1 MQIAALSNFV
11 RQIHAF
17 DANYFKNHKTV
28 HWQSLQNTNFATLL
42 FFPKRQI
49 RLSSLGPSG
58 PKSDMEFSYDGDR
71 ALSFFLFFS
80 SYSTCLYQFEPTW
93 ACCQNGLKMRE
104 VLFRSSFE
112 IQRLEA
118 TRSLELKSFL
128 DAKRW
133 YFEREK
139 NHICKQHLLLLRDIK
154 MTRCRM
160 SSAICEQNLI
170 LD

>member
-1 MQIAALSNFV
+1 MPLMLIISKTIKLYIDNHFKTQI
-11 RQIHAF
+11 
-17 DANYFKNHKTV
+17 
-28 HWQSLQNTNFATLL
+28 LQNYH

-49 RLSSLGPSG
+49 RLSSLGPAG

-118 TRSLELKSFL
+118 NRSLELKSFL
-128 DAKRW
+128 NDNNEQVIFWKR
-133 YFEREK
+133 K
-139 NHICKQHLLLLRDIK
+139 KSHL
-154 MTRCRM
+154 
-160 SSAICEQNLI
+160 
-170 LD
+170 

>member
-1 MQIAALSNFV
+1 MTITSKHKFCK
-11 RQIHAF
+11 ITIF
-17 DANYFKNHKTV
+17 SKKANST
-28 HWQSLQNTNFATLL
+28 
-42 FFPKRQI
+42 FP
-49 RLSSLGPSG
+49 LGPAG